1 MRLQH
6 LPPHLDTSDICLG
19 NCSALVLLASGSRQT
34 LLRLRFSNPGL
45 PPLNIQH
52 LPRIIFIGRQH
63 DGVRCSNMILAL
75 FFANSRSEPSD
86 RVIFSLSVSRH
97 TCHSD
102 FFDIEKCCIKSLSRN
117 EIKSIFETCN
127 HWPTVCTRQPGL
139 SSRHKTAGICLIF
152 DWRGGRGLSAV
163 ITLSGH
169 FMQPTKRR

>member
-1 MRLQH
+1 
-6 LPPHLDTSDICLG
+6 
-19 NCSALVLLASGSRQT
+19 
-34 LLRLRFSNPGL
+34 
-45 PPLNIQH
+45 
-52 LPRIIFIGRQH
+52 
-63 DGVRCSNMILAL
+63 MILAL

-139 SSRHKTAGICLIF
+139 SSRHKTGGICLIF
-152 DWRGGRGLSAV
+152 DWRGGRGRSWLEVCAELLVESALRPGGLV
-163 ITLSGH
+163 GEVMLAAT
-169 FMQPTKRR
+169 